1 MRSWQKWLKSGPTS
15 APMWSTSITVTCTPE
30 SFTSEDLNAPPAV
43 FIRPQEWVKM
53 SPGPWQ
59 SMSTSRGSSMT
70 YGIVTSTN
78 WSREELG
85 IFRYELLNNGIFSFK
100 SFFFSLSFSRSSSS
114 SNLSTSFL
122 WAGQLKYNRPLNYFV
137 IKNVLSN
144 QKINDSSSVIWQLTK
159 VIVDFSHTN
168 SKSQLKQSNLYLK
181 GEEWEIDRTKK
192 MLLESRPIINFK
204 LH

>member
-78 WSREELG
+78 WSREELE
-85 IFRYELLNNGIFSFK
+85 IFRYELLNNRIFSFK
-100 SFFFSLSFSRSSSS
+100 SFFFSLSFSKSS

-159 VIVDFSHTN
+159 GCGFFPYKLQKSTN
-168 SKSQLKQSNLYLK
+168 LANQ
-181 GEEWEIDRTKK
+181 
-192 MLLESRPIINFK
+192 PIFK
-204 LH
+204 RRGMRNWPHEKDAFRVQAYN